1 MEITITEALQ
11 QVKSLQ
17 KRLDKERENLR
28 VIAVKHGESL
38 TGGDSYI
45 KPEDFSKRAN
55 SNYQSVVDLMNRIVK
70 IKKAIVKSNQT
81 TMITIGGRTMSVQD
95 AIIEKD
101 YLGNKEELLDS
112 LRRDLSSARTSYK
125 MAERKNEETRDRLVN
140 ADISSNKASATD
152 RDFVVKATEKA
163 IDYIKK
169 SFEISFV
176 DPLKVEQKVDELDK
190 EIDEFK
196 SRIDYTLSQSNS
208 THTIKIDED

>member
-17 KRLDKERENLR
+17 KRLDKERDNLR

-38 TGGDSYI
+38 TGSDSYI

-125 MAERKNEETRDRLVN
+125 MAERKNEETRDKLVN